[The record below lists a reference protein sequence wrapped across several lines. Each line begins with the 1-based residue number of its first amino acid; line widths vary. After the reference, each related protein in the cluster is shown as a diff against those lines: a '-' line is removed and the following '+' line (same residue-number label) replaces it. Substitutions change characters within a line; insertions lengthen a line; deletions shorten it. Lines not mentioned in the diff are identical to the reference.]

1 MKGHTNKGKQAKTTL
16 TPKKIK
22 EPVTIRKR
30 ALANGKFSLYLDIY
44 QKGNRKTETLG
55 LFLYPGSDP
64 VTKKMNA
71 DAIQVAEKV
80 KADRVI
86 AIQKCGADKYDKVKL
101 LSVKL
106 SDWMQIYASEME
118 GRGYK
123 SGREDARK
131 AIDMYL
137 KTISQQTIKL
147 IDIDKNFCRGFL
159 RFLKTM
165 PNHCVKVGEERPI
178 SNGYAAK
185 IQSNFAAALN
195 KAVREELI
203 ERNPMKLLDSIERF
217 HPEDSK
223 REFLS
228 IDELKKAAETPLRF
242 EESKS
247 AFMFGCFTG
256 LRFSDIKKL
265 TGNDILTNPDGNGK
279 YIRTKMQKTQK
290 WINLPLSAE
299 ALRWIPQRESPEEK
313 LFDLVDHS
321 HVNQHLEIWM
331 NDASVNKHVTF
342 HCARHTF
349 ATLLITKG
357 VDIYTVSKLLG
368 HSKITTT
375 EIYAKLVDQRKV
387 DAVAK
392 LDNLFA

>member
-1 MKGHTNKGKQAKTTL
+1 MKAHTKKGRQAKTTL

-30 ALANGKFSLYLDIY
+30 ALANGKCSLYLDIY
-44 QKGNRKTETLG
+44 QKGNRKTESLG
-55 LFLYPGSDP
+55 LFIYPGSDP
-64 VTKKMNA
+64 ATKKMNE
-71 DAIQVAEKV
+71 DTIKIAEKI
-80 KADRVI
+80 KADRVL
-86 AIQKCGADKYDKVKL
+86 AIQRRGVDKFDKIRL
-101 LSVKL
+101 LSITL
-106 SDWMQIYASEME
+106 SDWMRTYAAEME

-123 SGREDARK
+123 SGREDARN

-137 KTISQQTIKL
+137 KSVSQQTIKL

-165 PNHCVKVGEERPI
+165 PNRCVKPGEERPI
-178 SNGYAAK
+178 SIGYASK

-203 ERNPMKLLDSIERF
+203 ERNPMQLLDSIERF

-265 TGNDILTNPDGNGK
+265 TGNDILTNPNGIGK

-299 ALRWIPQRESPEEK
+299 ALKWIPQRERLEER
-313 LFDLVDHS
+313 LFQLVDHT

-331 NDASVNKHVTF
+331 NDACVNKHVTF

-368 HSKITTT
+368 HTKITTT